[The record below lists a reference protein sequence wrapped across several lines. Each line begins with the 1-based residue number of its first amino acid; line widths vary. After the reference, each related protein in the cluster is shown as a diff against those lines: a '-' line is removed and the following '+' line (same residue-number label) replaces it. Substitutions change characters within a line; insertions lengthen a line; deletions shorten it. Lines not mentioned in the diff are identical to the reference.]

1 MKRVVSGIRATGQLH
16 IGHLVGALQ
25 NYLKLQE
32 EYQSFF
38 FIADLHALTT
48 NYEHTEMLKGNR
60 VEVMLDMLSVGL
72 DPQKCTLFVQSEVP
86 EHTYLH
92 LLLSMIVPIPWVE
105 RNPTVKEM
113 IRDLNLKEN
122 ASYGLLGYPILMT
135 TDIIIYKAHYVPVGK
150 DQLPHLEISR
160 EIVRRFN
167 GLYGELFV
175 EPQAMLTEFPYLPGV
190 DGRKMSK
197 SLDNDIKIADSEE
210 QTTKKIVSAVTDP
223 QKVRLRDIGHP
234 DICTVFTYQKVFNK
248 EESEEIKKDCK
259 SGALGCVACKK
270 RLAAKLNYSLKDI
283 RAKRM
288 ELNNN
293 IHGVE
298 ETFTEGSKKARS
310 IATKTLEEAM
320 SLMKIDGKSS

>member
-135 TDIIIYKAHYVPVGK
+135 TDIILYKAHYVPVGK

-210 QTTKKIVSAVTDP
+210 ETTKKIMSAVTDP
-223 QKVRLRDIGHP
+223 QKVRLHDKGHP

-270 RLAAKLNYSLKDI
+270 RLAAKLNDSLKDI

-293 IHGVE
+293 IKNVE

>member
-1 MKRVVSGIRATGQLH
+1 MERVVSGIRATGQLH
-16 IGHLVGALQ
+16 IGHLVGVLQ

-48 NYEHTEMLKGNR
+48 NYEHTEILKGNR

-92 LLLSMIVPIPWVE
+92 LLLSMIVPLPWVE
-105 RNPTVKEM
+105 RNTTVKEM
-113 IRDLNLKEN
+113 IRDLDLKEN

-150 DQLPHLEISR
+150 DQLPHLEIAR

-175 EPQAMLTEFPYLPGV
+175 EPHALLTEFPNVPGV

-210 QTTKKIVSAVTDP
+210 LTKIRIMSAVTDP
-223 QKVRLRDIGHP
+223 EKVRLHDKGHP
-234 DICTVFTYQKVFNK
+234 SVCTVFKYHLIFNR
-248 EESEEIKKDCK
+248 SEVDAIKSDCEDGEI
-259 SGALGCVACKK
+259 GCVACKK
-270 RLAAKLNYSLKDI
+270 QLAEKVNERMRPIREKRERLSHEKDKVI
-283 RAKRM
+283 D
-288 ELNNN
+288 
-293 IHGVE
+293 I
-298 ETFTEGSKKARS
+298 FDEGSKKARK
-310 IATKTLEEAM
+310 IAGQTLEKALN
-320 SLMKIDGKSS
+320 LMKLK

>member
-48 NYEHTEMLKGNR
+48 NYEHTEMLKANR

-86 EHTYLH
+86 EHAYLH

-113 IRDLNLKEN
+113 VRDLNLKEN

-190 DGRKMSK
+190 DGRRMSK
-197 SLDNDIKIADSEE
+197 SLGNDIKIAGSEE
-210 QTTKKIVSAVTDP
+210 ETTKKIVSAVTDP
-223 QKVRLRDIGHP
+223 QKVRLHDKGHP

-270 RLAAKLNYSLKDI
+270 RLAAKLNDSLKDI
-283 RAKRM
+283 RAKRI

-293 IHGVE
+293 IKNVE

>member
-175 EPQAMLTEFPYLPGV
+175 EPRAMLTEFPYLPGV

-210 QTTKKIVSAVTDP
+210 ETTKKIMSAVTDP
-223 QKVRLRDIGHP
+223 QKVRLHDKGHP

-270 RLAAKLNYSLKDI
+270 RLAAKLNDSLKDI

-293 IHGVE
+293 IKNVE

>member
-197 SLDNDIKIADSEE
+197 SLDNDIKIADSQE

-270 RLAAKLNYSLKDI
+270 RLAAKLNDSLKDI

-293 IHGVE
+293 IKKVE
-298 ETFTEGSKKARS
+298 ETFTEGSKKARN

>member
-197 SLDNDIKIADSEE
+197 SLDNDIKIADSQE
-210 QTTKKIVSAVTDP
+210 QTTKKIMSAVTDP
-223 QKVRLRDIGHP
+223 QKVRLHDIGHP

-270 RLAAKLNYSLKDI
+270 RLAAKLNDSLKDI

>member
-1 MKRVVSGIRATGQLH
+1 MKRVVSGIRPTGKLH
-16 IGHLVGALQ
+16 IGHLVGVLQ
-25 NYLKLQE
+25 NYLNLQE
-32 EYQSFF
+32 KYDSLFF
-38 FIADLHALTT
+38 VADLHALTT
-48 NYEHTEMLKGNR
+48 NYEHTEMLKSNR

-72 DPQKCTLFVQSEVP
+72 DPHKCTLFVQSEVP

-167 GLYGELFV
+167 GLYGELFI
-175 EPQAMLTEFPYLPGV
+175 EPQALLTEFPSVPGF
-190 DGRKMSK
+190 DGRRMSK
-197 SLDNDIKIADSEE
+197 SLNNDIKIADSEE
-210 QTTKKIVSAVTDP
+210 ETTKKIMSAVTDP
-223 QKVRLRDIGHP
+223 EKIRLHDIGHP
-234 DICTVFTYQKVFNK
+234 DICTVYAYQKIFNK
-248 EESEEIKKDCK
+248 EEALEIKKDCE

-270 RLAAKLNYSLKDI
+270 RLAEKLNGSLKDI
-283 RAKRM
+283 RAKRK

-293 IHGVE
+293 THGVE
-298 ETFTEGSKKARS
+298 EIFAEGSKKARN
-310 IATKTLEEAM
+310 IASKTLEEAM
-320 SLMKIDGKSS
+320 DLMKINGKLS

>member
-210 QTTKKIVSAVTDP
+210 QTTKKIMSAVTDP
-223 QKVRLRDIGHP
+223 QKVRLHDIGHP

>member
-197 SLDNDIKIADSEE
+197 SLDNDIKIADSQE

-270 RLAAKLNYSLKDI
+270 RLAAKLNDSLKDI

-293 IHGVE
+293 IQNVE

>member
-210 QTTKKIVSAVTDP
+210 QTTKKIMSAVTDP
-223 QKVRLRDIGHP
+223 QKIRLRDIGHP

>member
-113 IRDLNLKEN
+113 IRDLNLKET

-135 TDIIIYKAHYVPVGK
+135 TDIILYKAHYVPVGK

-175 EPQAMLTEFPYLPGV
+175 EPRAMLTEFPYLPGV

-210 QTTKKIVSAVTDP
+210 ETTKKIMSAVTDP
-223 QKVRLRDIGHP
+223 QKVRLHDKGHP

-270 RLAAKLNYSLKDI
+270 RLAAKLNDSLKDI

-293 IHGVE
+293 IKNVE

>member
-113 IRDLNLKEN
+113 IRDLNLKET

-210 QTTKKIVSAVTDP
+210 ETTKKIMSAVTDP
-223 QKVRLRDIGHP
+223 QKIRLHDKGHP

-270 RLAAKLNYSLKDI
+270 RLAAKLNDSLKDI

-293 IHGVE
+293 IKNVE

>member
-135 TDIIIYKAHYVPVGK
+135 TDIILYKAHYVPVGK

-175 EPQAMLTEFPYLPGV
+175 EPRAMLTEFPYLPGV

-210 QTTKKIVSAVTDP
+210 ETTKKIMSAVTDP
-223 QKVRLRDIGHP
+223 QKVRLHDKGHP

-270 RLAAKLNYSLKDI
+270 RLAAKLNDSLKDI

-293 IHGVE
+293 IKNVE
-298 ETFTEGSKKARS
+298 EIFTEGSKKARS

>member
-25 NYLKLQE
+25 NYLSLQE
-32 EYQSFF
+32 KYESFF

-48 NYEHTEMLKGNR
+48 NYEHTEILKTNR
-60 VEVMLDMLSVGL
+60 LEVMLDMLSVGL
-72 DPQKCTLFVQSEVP
+72 DPQKCTLFVQSKVP
-86 EHTYLH
+86 EHAYLH

-135 TDIIIYKAHYVPVGK
+135 TDIIIYKAHFVPVGK

-167 GLYGELFV
+167 SLYGEIFV
-175 EPQAMLTEFPYLPGV
+175 EPQALLTEFPYLPGV

-197 SLDNDIKIADSEE
+197 SLNNDIKIADSEE
-210 QTTKKIVSAVTDP
+210 ETTKKVMSAVTDP
-223 QKVRLRDIGHP
+223 QKIKLHDKGHP
-234 DICTVFTYQKVFNK
+234 NICTVFTYQKIFNK
-248 EESEEIKKDCK
+248 EELEEIKKDCK
-259 SGALGCVACKK
+259 SGKLGCVECKK
-270 RLAAKLNYSLKDI
+270 RLAAKLNSSLKEI
-283 RAKRM
+283 RVKRIK
-288 ELNNN
+288 LKNN
-293 IHGVE
+293 IKSVE
-298 ETFTEGSKKARS
+298 ETFAEGSRKARK
-310 IATKTLEEAM
+310 IASRTLEEAIGF
-320 SLMKIDGKSS
+320 MKIDGKFS

>member
-135 TDIIIYKAHYVPVGK
+135 TDIILYKAHYVPVGK

-210 QTTKKIVSAVTDP
+210 ETTKKIMSAVTDP
-223 QKVRLRDIGHP
+223 QKIRLHDKGHP

-270 RLAAKLNYSLKDI
+270 RLAAKLNDSLKDI

-293 IHGVE
+293 IKNVE

>member
-197 SLDNDIKIADSEE
+197 SLDNDIKIADSQE

-223 QKVRLRDIGHP
+223 QKVRLHDKGHP

-270 RLAAKLNYSLKDI
+270 RLAAKLNDSLKDI

-293 IHGVE
+293 IKNVE

>member
-135 TDIIIYKAHYVPVGK
+135 TDIILYKAHYVPVGK

-197 SLDNDIKIADSEE
+197 SLDNDIKIADSQE
-210 QTTKKIVSAVTDP
+210 QTTKKIMSAVTDP
-223 QKVRLRDIGHP
+223 QKVRLHDKGHP

-270 RLAAKLNYSLKDI
+270 RLAAKLNDSLKDI

-293 IHGVE
+293 IKNVE

>member
-135 TDIIIYKAHYVPVGK
+135 TDIILYKAHYVPVGK

-175 EPQAMLTEFPYLPGV
+175 EPRAMLTEFPYLPGV

-210 QTTKKIVSAVTDP
+210 ETTKKIMSAVTDP
-223 QKVRLRDIGHP
+223 QKVRLHDKGHP

-270 RLAAKLNYSLKDI
+270 RLAAKLNDSLKDI

-293 IHGVE
+293 IKNVE

>member
-60 VEVMLDMLSVGL
+60 IEVMLDMLSVGL

-210 QTTKKIVSAVTDP
+210 ETTKKIVSAVTDP
-223 QKVRLRDIGHP
+223 KKVRLRDIGHP

-248 EESEEIKKDCK
+248 EESLEIKKDCK

-270 RLAAKLNYSLKDI
+270 RLAAKLNDSLKDI

-298 ETFTEGSKKARS
+298 EIFTEGSKKARS

>member
-48 NYEHTEMLKGNR
+48 NYEHTEMLKANR

-210 QTTKKIVSAVTDP
+210 ETTKKIVSAVTDP
-223 QKVRLRDIGHP
+223 KKVRLRDIGHP

-248 EESEEIKKDCK
+248 EESLEIKKDCK

-270 RLAAKLNYSLKDI
+270 RLAAKLNDSLKDI

-288 ELNNN
+288 KLNNN
-293 IHGVE
+293 IKNVE

>member
-135 TDIIIYKAHYVPVGK
+135 TDIILYKAHYVPVGK

-175 EPQAMLTEFPYLPGV
+175 EPRAMLTEFPYLPGV

-197 SLDNDIKIADSEE
+197 SLDNDIKIADSQE

-223 QKVRLRDIGHP
+223 QKVRLHDKGHP

-270 RLAAKLNYSLKDI
+270 RLAAKLNDSLKDI

-293 IHGVE
+293 IKNVE